1 MVFETLKIGGD
12 APEDDLP
19 PTTAPQQNDLRPEYC
34 QYRDE
39 GCEYAKSCLECP
51 FPKCLYEEP
60 RGRQRWMKQTR
71 DREIKR
77 LFKKGKKVKELA
89 GIFGVSQ
96 RTIQRALK
104 RQR

>member
-1 MVFETLKIGGD
+1 MVFETCEISGDTLKKELPPD
-12 APEDDLP
+12 APQP
-19 PTTAPQQNDLRPEYC
+19 KDLRPEYC

-39 GCEYAKSCLECP
+39 GCEYARSCLECP
-51 FPKCLYEEP
+51 FPRCLFEEP

-77 LFKKGKKVKELA
+77 LYDGGKKVKELA
-89 GIFGVSQ
+89 TIFSVSQ

-104 RQR
+104 RKR

>member
-1 MVFETLKIGGD
+1 MVFETCEISGDTLEKELPPD
-12 APEDDLP
+12 APQP
-19 PTTAPQQNDLRPEYC
+19 NDLRPEYY

-51 FPKCLYEEP
+51 FPRCLFEEP

-77 LFKKGKKVKELA
+77 LYDGGKKVKELA
-89 GIFGVSQ
+89 AIFGVSQ

-104 RQR
+104 RKR